1 MFCVR
6 FALTQWRE
14 QEWLFLI
21 PCSVS
26 VMMLPGMLHCWLNWR
41 ALWKGMRNQSQKK
54 LLQKSHKK
62 RNDTLWHWQ
71 WCVQCQKRAETI
83 NSDLC
88 DHIWRCWQAHIGLKY
103 TSRPSE
109 DRLNLLKRIF
119 KSSRAQG
126 SIIKTFFAGLVRIIV
141 ADFYCRCQ
149 HFCWLNNKKWYFF
162 SLSFVCFRWKHIQYA
177 YIINVLWS
185 LMRFTK

>member
-14 QEWLFLI
+14 QESAMVVSDSLFSLGNDAARHAALLI
-21 PCSVS
+21 E
-26 VMMLPGMLHCWLNWR
+26 LEGTLER
-41 ALWKGMRNQSQKK
+41 DESQKK

-62 RNDTLWHWQ
+62 LNDTLWHWQ

-88 DHIWRCWQAHIGLKY
+88 DHIWRCWQAHVELKY
-103 TSRPSE
+103 TIRPSE

-119 KSSRAQG
+119 KSSRSQG

-149 HFCWLNNKKWYFF
+149 HFCWLNNNKLYFF
-162 SLSFVCFRWKHIQYA
+162 LLALS
-177 YIINVLWS
+177 VLGENIYNM
-185 LMRFTK
+185 LTLLIYCEV